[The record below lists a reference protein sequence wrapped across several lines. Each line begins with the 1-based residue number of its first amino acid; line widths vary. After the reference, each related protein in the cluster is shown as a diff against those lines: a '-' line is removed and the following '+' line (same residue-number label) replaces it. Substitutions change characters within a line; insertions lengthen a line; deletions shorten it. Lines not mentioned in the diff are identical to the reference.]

1 MVSVTAATGNQRG
14 AGGEAGGEPGKGHAY
29 AGRGCASL
37 GCTED
42 VRQAAEGGVGGEGW
56 VDL

>member
-1 MVSVTAATGNQRG
+1 MG
-14 AGGEAGGEPGKGHAY
+14 GGEVGGEPGKGHAY

-42 VRQAAEGGVGGEGW
+42 VRQAAEGGAGGEGW